1 MIRDGLLGMEN
12 VRWIIMKNY
21 LYLMIVA
28 VLLAGC
34 NVKEGEAVAAG
45 ESKVEWF
52 TDFDAAQKVAAKGG
66 RPILIDFS
74 GSDWC
79 GWCIRLDKEIFS
91 KPEFKKYADEN
102 LVLFLADFPNRK
114 KQSDKVKKQ
123 NQKLSEKYRVKGFPT
138 VILIDS
144 KGKLIARTG
153 YRAGGAEEYVKHLK
167 KLLKK

>member
-1 MIRDGLLGMEN
+1 MMSRG
-12 VRWIIMKNY
+12 RIIMKNY

-28 VLLAGC
+28 VLLVGGM
-34 NVKEGEAVAAG
+34 ESFLGEAVAAE
-45 ESKVEWF
+45 ESKVEWL
-52 TDFDAAQKVAAKGG
+52 TDFNAAKKSAAKEK

-79 GWCIRLDKEIFS
+79 VWCIRLDKEVFS

-102 LVLFLADFPNRK
+102 LVLFLADFPSRK

-123 NQKLSEKYRVKGFPT
+123 NKKLSEKYGVKGFPT
-138 VILIDS
+138 LILIDS

-153 YRAGGAEEYVKHLK
+153 YRKGGSEKYVEHLK
-167 KLLKK
+167 ELLKK